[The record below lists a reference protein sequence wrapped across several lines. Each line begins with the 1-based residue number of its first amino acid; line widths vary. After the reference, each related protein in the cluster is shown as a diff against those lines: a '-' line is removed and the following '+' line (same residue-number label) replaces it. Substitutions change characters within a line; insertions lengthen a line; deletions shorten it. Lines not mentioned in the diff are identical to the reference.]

1 MMLSV
6 DAANALR
13 AEVSALVSRERLAL
27 ARLREHCVNLRA
39 SMQRIHPRS
48 STAISLVGTD
58 GGNNQLRFDPF
69 LVQLIRVVDS
79 SENEYCLQ
87 AVSPNSPLDAL
98 NDRHI
103 DRETGNPLSLLGRM
117 MVYLGVT
124 RLQQLSPV
132 FAKSDAER
140 SSSWVLEYRGF
151 MEWAVL
157 FHLVREK
164 DFGTDVLI
172 VRDGPLREKMFSQG
186 LFRKYR
192 EGLEEGIAAQ
202 AKKKRRIF
210 LVGVIKHSNVLQ
222 KYRLALSLE
231 GVLKTTYPC
240 FARVP
245 AEMLAESFRWKEWQE
260 NVSAGEEFVGGVMH
274 FVKFGGGPYDPV
286 WLVDV
291 FSAQADEAQRIFGYL
306 LHDSINGFPIPY
318 YPQCLQRA
326 HEAAALVDFDF
337 DILEHEIA
345 EALKEA
351 LGKKS
356 FIVDEL
362 GIQESDLSQRR
373 Y

>member
-1 MMLSV
+1 MLSV
-6 DAANALR
+6 ETVSLLR
-13 AEVSALVSRERLAL
+13 QEVSALVSQERADLD
-27 ARLREHCVNLRA
+27 RLREHCGTLRA
-39 SMQRIHPRS
+39 SIQRIHPRS

-69 LVQLIRVVDS
+69 LVQLVRVVDS

-87 AVSPNSPLDAL
+87 AVSPNSSLDKL
-98 NDRHI
+98 NDRHM
-103 DRETGNPLSLLGRM
+103 DRETGMPLSLLGRM
-117 MVYLGVT
+117 MEYLGVHH
-124 RLQQLSPV
+124 LKQLSPV

-140 SSSWVLEYRGF
+140 SPSWILEYRGF

-157 FHLVREK
+157 FHLIREK

-192 EGLEEGIAAQ
+192 DGLEEGIAAH

-240 FARVP
+240 FAKVP
-245 AEMLAESFRWKEWQE
+245 APMLAESFRWKEWQE

-274 FVKFGGGPYDPV
+274 FVKFGNGPYDPI

-318 YPQCLQRA
+318 YPRCLQKA

-337 DILEHEIA
+337 DILEHGIA
-345 EALKEA
+345 KALKET
-351 LGKKS
+351 LGKKA
-356 FIVDEL
+356 FVVDEL
-362 GIQESDLSQRR
+362 GIQEGDVSQRR

>member
-1 MMLSV
+1 MLSV
-6 DAANALR
+6 EAANALR
-13 AEVSALVSRERLAL
+13 QEVSTLVSQEGATLS
-27 ARLREHCVNLRA
+27 RLRGHCGDLRA
-39 SMQRIHPRS
+39 SVQRIHPRS

-69 LVQLIRVVDS
+69 LIQLVRVVDS

-87 AVSPNSPLDAL
+87 AVSPNSSLEAL
-98 NDRHI
+98 NERHI
-103 DRETGNPLSLLGRM
+103 DPDTGKPVSLLGRM
-117 MVYLGVT
+117 MAYLGVT

-132 FAKSDAER
+132 FAKPDAER
-140 SSSWVLEYRGF
+140 SPSWVLEYRGF

-157 FHLVREK
+157 FHLIREK

-172 VRDGPLREKMFSQG
+172 VRDGPLREKMFSHG
-186 LFRKYR
+186 LFKKYR

-202 AKKKRRIF
+202 AQKKRRIF
-210 LVGVIKHSNVLQ
+210 LVGVIKHSSVLQ

-245 AEMLAESFRWKEWQE
+245 TEMLAESFRWKEWQE
-260 NVSAGEEFVGGVMH
+260 NVSTGEEFVGGVMH
-274 FVKFGGGPYDPV
+274 FVKFGNGPYDPV

-291 FSAQADEAQRIFGYL
+291 FSEQSDEAQRIFGYL
-306 LHDSINGFPIPY
+306 LHDSVNGFPIPY
-318 YPQCLQRA
+318 YPRCLQKA

-337 DILEHEIA
+337 DILDHEIA
-345 EALKEA
+345 EALKAA

-362 GIQESDLSQRR
+362 GIQEGDISQRR